1 MTTLINGEPCDTISV
16 NERGFLYGDGVF
28 RTLRLSGGKALHWP
42 RHYAKLAADCSAL
55 DLACPSETLLQEEL
69 SRLTG
74 NVLEGVVKITVT
86 RGTGPRGYRPPQPST
101 GTHLLSLSDA
111 PRFPEHFGDAGISV
125 HLCRLRLGHQP
136 RLAGIKHLNRL
147 ENVLATMEWD
157 DPSIAEGL
165 LLDQAGYVIEG
176 VRSNVFLVKQGSLS
190 TPDLS
195 RCGVAG
201 VQRDRVLAWAKQRGV
216 ECRIRNIS
224 LDELLLADEIFMVN
238 SVHGLWPVKEL
249 PGYRC
254 THHPVAHEI
263 RDWLNHDPD

>member
-28 RTLRLSGGKALHWP
+28 RTLRLSGGKALHWS
-42 RHYAKLAADCSAL
+42 RHYTKLAADCSAL
-55 DLACPSETLLQEEL
+55 NLACPSESLLQDEL
-69 SRLTG
+69 SRLTRD
-74 NVLEGVVKITVT
+74 VLDGVVKITVT
-86 RGTGPRGYRPPQPST
+86 RGIGPRGYMPPRASA
-101 GTHLLSLSDA
+101 GTRLLSLSEA
-111 PRFPEHFGDAGISV
+111 PRFPEHFADTGV
-125 HLCRLRLGHQP
+125 TLHLCRLRLGHQP

-147 ENVLATMEWD
+147 ENVLAAMEWD
-157 DPSIAEGL
+157 DPDIAEGL
-165 LLDQAGYVIEG
+165 LLDEAGYVIEG
-176 VRSNVFLVKQGSLS
+176 VRSNIFMVKKGRLF

-201 VQRDRVLAWAKQRGV
+201 VQRERVFAWAKQHGV
-216 ECRIRNIS
+216 DCRIQDIP
-224 LDELLLADEIFMVN
+224 LAELLLADEIFLVN

-263 RDWLNHDPD
+263 RDWLNHDSD